1 MMPSTSAKQAKFM
14 RAVAHSPKFAKKVG
28 VPQSVGKDF
37 EMADKKKTKKFG
49 DGGTAKK
56 PMMESDRKPIDT
68 RRSVLGSDK
77 DIIARGNRTPY
88 EPIPKTGPDAPK
100 RKPLGRAGAAGYKSG
115 GDVMVNKGITK
126 KLPTAKQMG
135 SLGMKEG
142 AKVMKKS
149 DKAGRALVKK
159 SADTMG
165 RAMKMNK
172 GGKCY
177 AGGGL
182 VAGHK
187 SADGIAKK
195 GKTKGKMC

>member
-1 MMPSTSAKQAKFM
+1 MPSTSAKQAKFM

-37 EMADKKKTKKFG
+37 EMADKKKMKKFN
-49 DGGTAKK
+49 DGGAMKK
-56 PMMESDRKPIDT
+56 SPMPP
-68 RRSVLGSDK
+68 
-77 DIIARGNRTPY
+77 RG
-88 EPIPKTGPDAPK
+88 GPGAG
-100 RKPLGRAGAAGYKSG
+100 RKPLMPREPITGGRDTVPYTPERKKFLDELERRNKAARDEAINMAKKAPPYAKG
-115 GDVMVNKGITK
+115 GKT
-126 KLPTAKQMG
+126 
-135 SLGMKEG
+135 
-142 AKVMKKS
+142 MKKA

-177 AGGGL
+177 ASGGL

-187 SADGIAKK
+187 SADGIATK
-195 GKTKGKMC
+195 GKTKGKMVAMKRGGKC